1 MMQGQFIT
9 IEGGEGVG
17 KSTQIG
23 RLKDFIAGQ
32 GVEVVITREPG
43 GTHRAERI
51 RELLLETS
59 DEPMPSTCE
68 LLLMFAARS
77 THIENVIRPALA
89 RGAWVICDRF
99 TDATYAY
106 QGGGRNLPVENIA
119 TLEQMVQGTLRPDL
133 TLLLDAPLD
142 ISAARASARNAAA
155 GSSDRFEQ
163 ERREFFE
170 RVRAAYLDR
179 ARQESTRFAVIDATQ
194 SLEAVT
200 VAIQQAIAERLLKLS
215 PAPRS

>member
-1 MMQGQFIT
+1 MMHGKFIT

-23 RLKDFIAGQ
+23 RLKDFVAEQ

-43 GTHRAERI
+43 GTRRAERI

-59 DEPMPSTCE
+59 DEPMPSACE

-77 THIENVIRPALA
+77 THLDNVIRPALA

-106 QGGGRNLPVENIA
+106 QGGGRNVPIENIA

-142 ISAARASARNAAA
+142 ISAARASARNTAA
-155 GSSDRFEQ
+155 GMSDRFEQ

-170 RVRAAYLDR
+170 RVRTAYLDR
-179 ARQESTRFAVIDATQ
+179 ARQEPKRFALIDATQ

-200 VAIQQAIAERLLKLS
+200 VAIQQAVAERLLKLS

>member
-1 MMQGQFIT
+1 MMHGKFIT

-23 RLKDFIAGQ
+23 RLKDFVTEQ
-32 GVEVVITREPG
+32 GVEVVVTREPG

-77 THIENVIRPALA
+77 THIENVICPALA

-106 QGGGRNLPVENIA
+106 QGGGRNLPIKDIA
-119 TLEQMVQGTLRPDL
+119 TLEQMVQRNLRPDL

-142 ISAARASARNAAA
+142 ISAARASARNTAA
-155 GSSDRFEQ
+155 GTSDRFEQ
-163 ERREFFE
+163 ERRDFFE
-170 RVRAAYLDR
+170 RVRRAYLDR
-179 ARQESTRFAVIDATQ
+179 ARTEPERFAVIDATQ

>member
-1 MMQGQFIT
+1 MQGQFIT

>member
-1 MMQGQFIT
+1 MHGKFIT

-23 RLKDFIAGQ
+23 RLKDFVAGQ

-89 RGAWVICDRF
+89 RGACVICDRF

-106 QGGGRNLPVENIA
+106 QGGGRSLPIENIA

-142 ISAARASARNAAA
+142 ISAARASARNTAA
-155 GSSDRFEQ
+155 GTSDRFEQ

-170 RVRAAYLDR
+170 RVRTAYLDR
-179 ARQESTRFAVIDATQ
+179 ARQEPKRFAVIDATQ

-200 VAIQQAIAERLLKLS
+200 VAIQQAIDERLLQLS

>member
-1 MMQGQFIT
+1 MMQGKFIT

-23 RLKDFIAGQ
+23 RLKDFIAEQ
-32 GVEVVITREPG
+32 GVEVVVTREPG

-77 THIENVIRPALA
+77 THLENVIRPALA
-89 RGAWVICDRF
+89 RGACVICDRF

-106 QGGGRNLPVENIA
+106 QGGGRSLPVENIA

-155 GSSDRFEQ
+155 GTNDRFEQ

-179 ARQESTRFAVIDATQ
+179 TRQEPKRFAVIDATQ

-200 VAIQQAIAERLLKLS
+200 VSIQQAIAERLLKLS
-215 PAPRS
+215 PPRS

>member
-1 MMQGQFIT
+1 MSPGKFIT

-17 KSTQIG
+17 KSTQID
-23 RLKDFIAGQ
+23 RLRNAVANSGM
-32 GVEVVITREPG
+32 EVVITREPG
-43 GTHRAERI
+43 GTPRAERI

-106 QGGGRNLPVENIA
+106 QGAGRGLPLDHIA
-119 TLEQMVQGTLRPDL
+119 TLEQMVQGSLRPDL

-142 ISAARASARNAAA
+142 VSAARASARNAAA
-155 GSSDRFEQ
+155 GTSDRFEQ

-170 RVRAAYLDR
+170 RVRAGYLDR
-179 ARQESTRFAVIDATQ
+179 ARQEPTRFAVIDATQ
-194 SLEAVT
+194 SVESVT
-200 VAIQQAIAERLLKLS
+200 VAIQQVVTERLLE
-215 PAPRS
+215 RSAVRA

>member
-1 MMQGQFIT
+1 MIQGKFIT

-43 GTHRAERI
+43 GTRRAERI

-106 QGGGRNLPVENIA
+106 QGGGRSLPIENIA
-119 TLEQMVQGTLRPDL
+119 RLEQIVQGTLRPDL

-142 ISAARASARNAAA
+142 VSAARASARNAAA
-155 GSSDRFEQ
+155 GTNDRFEQ

-170 RVRAAYLDR
+170 RVRTAYLDR
-179 ARQESTRFAVIDATQ
+179 ARQEPRRFVVIDATQ

-215 PAPRS
+215 APRS

>member
-1 MMQGQFIT
+1 MMHGKFIT

-23 RLKDFIAGQ
+23 RLKDFVAEQ
-32 GVEVVITREPG
+32 GVEVVVTREPG

-89 RGAWVICDRF
+89 RGACVICDRF

-106 QGGGRNLPVENIA
+106 QGGGRHLPTENIA
-119 TLEQMVQGTLRPDL
+119 TLERMVQGTLRPDL

-142 ISAARASARNAAA
+142 ISAARASARNTAA
-155 GSSDRFEQ
+155 GTSDRFEQ

-179 ARQESTRFAVIDATQ
+179 ARQEPKRFAVIDATE

>member
-1 MMQGQFIT
+1 MNPGKFIT

-23 RLKDFIAGQ
+23 RLRDFVAEH
-32 GVEVVITREPG
+32 GVEVVVTREPG
-43 GTHRAERI
+43 GTKRAERI

-59 DEPMPSTCE
+59 DETMPSTCE

-106 QGGGRNLPVENIA
+106 QGGGRGLSLDNIA
-119 TLEQMVQGTLRPDL
+119 SLERMVQGTLRPDL

-142 ISAARASARNAAA
+142 VSSARASARNAAA
-155 GSSDRFEQ
+155 GTSDRFEQ
-163 ERREFFE
+163 ERRDFFE
-170 RVRAAYLDR
+170 RVRNAYLDR
-179 ARQESTRFAVIDATQ
+179 ARQEPKRFAVIDATQ

-200 VAIQQAIAERLLKLS
+200 VAIQLAASEHRLGLPER
-215 PAPRS
+215 PRA

>member
-1 MMQGQFIT
+1 MQGKFIT

-23 RLKDFIAGQ
+23 RLKNFIAEQ

-77 THIENVIRPALA
+77 THLENVIRPALA
-89 RGAWVICDRF
+89 RGACVICDRF

-106 QGGGRNLPVENIA
+106 QGGGRSLPIENIA
-119 TLEQMVQGTLRPDL
+119 TLEQMVQGKLRPDL
-133 TLLLDAPLD
+133 TLLLDAPLE
-142 ISAARASARNAAA
+142 ISAARASARNTAA
-155 GSSDRFEQ
+155 GTSDRFEQ

-179 ARQESTRFAVIDATQ
+179 ARQEPKRFAVIDATE

-200 VAIQQAIAERLLKLS
+200 VAIQQAVAERLLKLS

>member
-1 MMQGQFIT
+1 MMQGKFIT

-23 RLKDFIAGQ
+23 RLKEFIAGQ
-32 GVEVVITREPG
+32 GVEVVVTREPG

-77 THIENVIRPALA
+77 THLENVIRPALE
-89 RGAWVICDRF
+89 RGACVICDRF

-106 QGGGRNLPVENIA
+106 QGGGRHLAIENIA
-119 TLEQMVQGTLRPDL
+119 ILEQMVQGTLRPDL

-155 GSSDRFEQ
+155 GTNDRFEQ
-163 ERREFFE
+163 ERRDFFE
-170 RVRAAYLDR
+170 RVRTAYLDR
-179 ARQESTRFAVIDATQ
+179 ARQEPKRFAVIDATQ

-200 VAIQQAIAERLLKLS
+200 VSIQQVIAERLMKLS
-215 PAPRS
+215 PPRS

>member
-1 MMQGQFIT
+1 MQGKFIT

-23 RLKDFIAGQ
+23 RLKDFIAEQ

-77 THIENVIRPALA
+77 THLENVIRPALA
-89 RGAWVICDRF
+89 RGACVICDRF

-106 QGGGRNLPVENIA
+106 QGGGRNLPVDNIA

-155 GSSDRFEQ
+155 GTSDRFEQ

-179 ARQESTRFAVIDATQ
+179 ARQAPKRFVVIDATE

-200 VAIQQAIAERLLKLS
+200 VAIQQAIAERLLKL
-215 PAPRS
+215 PAP